1 MLNPSRLAST
11 FVLTLLA
18 ILSVSAVSLD
28 VDSKESVC
36 DAAKYVLDGTLNYY
50 EGLKPGG
57 TVGMFAPPNYWWNAG
72 EAFGG
77 IVDFY
82 TFCNSTN
89 ETLREL
95 IIDAMYHQAG
105 ENFNYI
111 PSNQS
116 MTEGNDDQ
124 GVWVMAI
131 MQAVE
136 RNFTNPADHSWL
148 SMTIAA
154 FNTMNARWDTDHC
167 GGGLRWQIFTW
178 NSGYSYKNSVSN
190 GCLFHLAAR
199 LARYLGND
207 TYADVADKVWDWMEN
222 TVEFLTDVDGTVT
235 LYDGANIDTNCTD
248 LTKKQ
253 WTYTYGIFMAGA
265 AYMYDYTKDEKWLN
279 RVNDLMETSASTFF
293 PKSNGGYMTEIQCF
307 FSNTC
312 NNDQRSFRSLFS
324 RCIGLTMKLVN
335 STQEVLGPLIEQ
347 SAKGAAASCS
357 GGADGITCGM
367 NWASGNWDGIYGLGE
382 QTSALE
388 VMNALIVEEPLKRSA
403 DPEVADKIDYNAGLN
418 SHDTVNQNEITVT
431 GKDRAGAGVLTAV
444 VLGILL
450 GGGAWMIF

>member
-124 GVWVMAI
+124 GVW
-131 MQAVE
+131 AV
-136 RNFTNPADHSWL
+136 
-148 SMTIAA
+148 
-154 FNTMNARWDTDHC
+154 
-167 GGGLRWQIFTW
+167 
-178 NSGYSYKNSVSN
+178 SYT
-190 GCLFHLAAR
+190 HLDVYKR
-199 LARYLGND
+199 QYH
-207 TYADVADKVWDWMEN
+207 YVADISKEP
-222 TVEFLTDVDGTVT
+222 
-235 LYDGANIDTNCTD
+235 
-248 LTKKQ
+248 Q
-253 WTYTYGIFMAGA
+253 
-265 AYMYDYTKDEKWLN
+265 EKEWWQY
-279 RVNDLMETSASTFF
+279 S
-293 PKSNGGYMTEIQCF
+293 
-307 FSNTC
+307 
-312 NNDQRSFRSLFS
+312 
-324 RCIGLTMKLVN
+324 
-335 STQEVLGPLIEQ
+335 
-347 SAKGAAASCS
+347 AAS
-357 GGADGITCGM
+357 
-367 NWASGNWDGIYGLGE
+367 
-382 QTSALE
+382 
-388 VMNALIVEEPLKRSA
+388 KR
-403 DPEVADKIDYNAGLN
+403 
-418 SHDTVNQNEITVT
+418 T
-431 GKDRAGAGVLTAV
+431 R
-444 VLGILL
+444 
-450 GGGAWMIF
+450 